1 MEKFLAIVFIILVI
15 AAFIM
20 GNIEMIAAL
29 IVQDTSPITENGFLV
44 FVAVVADIILLCLL
58 IKKLSK
64 PTANSLS
71 LAKRGITNRLNIKK
85 QSAEIKKTSR
95 NITDYINRL
104 KELRTLGIERDST
117 IRTHKFCQLLVAVS
131 NEEQMKACLEAVNR
145 RKAIVNEISDIE
157 QSIVQLAD
165 KYRTVGNAEKCVQY
179 LEIVE
184 SVQNRND
191 FCEIKKEC
199 NEQLIQREKERKAI
213 KLWSTILITSIL
225 IIAVL
230 ITTSAIKSYNENIP
244 YDNFKRDIENQT
256 LIKDMF
262 SYDLR
267 GENNSYYEVAKTEKG
282 KNIIID

>member
-1 MEKFLAIVFIILVI
+1 
-15 AAFIM
+15 
-20 GNIEMIAAL
+20 
-29 IVQDTSPITENGFLV
+29 
-44 FVAVVADIILLCLL
+44 
-58 IKKLSK
+58 
-64 PTANSLS
+64 
-71 LAKRGITNRLNIKK
+71 
-85 QSAEIKKTSR
+85 
-95 NITDYINRL
+95 
-104 KELRTLGIERDST
+104 
-117 IRTHKFCQLLVAVS
+117 
-131 NEEQMKACLEAVNR
+131 MKACLKAVNR

-165 KYRTVGNAEKCVQY
+165 KYRTVGNAEKCVHY

-199 NEQLIQREKERKAI
+199 NEQLIQREKERKSI
-213 KLWSTILITSIL
+213 KLWSTVLITSIL
-225 IIAVL
+225 IFAVL

-282 KNIIID
+282 KNIIIDYLSDYKACDDIQSALWLLYTTGEDDIMEKSFNRWIIEYGESNGEKSTNQEGKDDYWYAIYYEVDKYVIITSSVEMYEHLSVTKWNRTTQ

>member
-1 MEKFLAIVFIILVI
+1 
-15 AAFIM
+15 
-20 GNIEMIAAL
+20 
-29 IVQDTSPITENGFLV
+29 
-44 FVAVVADIILLCLL
+44 
-58 IKKLSK
+58 
-64 PTANSLS
+64 
-71 LAKRGITNRLNIKK
+71 
-85 QSAEIKKTSR
+85 
-95 NITDYINRL
+95 
-104 KELRTLGIERDST
+104 
-117 IRTHKFCQLLVAVS
+117 
-131 NEEQMKACLEAVNR
+131 MKACLKAVNR

-199 NEQLIQREKERKAI
+199 NEQLIQREKERKSI
-213 KLWSTILITSIL
+213 KLWSTVLITSIL
-225 IIAVL
+225 IFAVL

-256 LIKDMF
+256 LIKDIF

-267 GENNSYYEVAKTEKG
+267 GENNSDRKSVV
-282 KNIIID
+282 

>member
-1 MEKFLAIVFIILVI
+1 
-15 AAFIM
+15 
-20 GNIEMIAAL
+20 
-29 IVQDTSPITENGFLV
+29 
-44 FVAVVADIILLCLL
+44 
-58 IKKLSK
+58 
-64 PTANSLS
+64 
-71 LAKRGITNRLNIKK
+71 
-85 QSAEIKKTSR
+85 
-95 NITDYINRL
+95 
-104 KELRTLGIERDST
+104 
-117 IRTHKFCQLLVAVS
+117 
-131 NEEQMKACLEAVNR
+131 MKACLEAVNR